1 MPLRHLLVRT
11 ILVNRTQRV
20 RKDSLSFGVNDL
32 VDDGLTIDQKIE
44 DKGFIDLN
52 GDRIQTILNHLSGQT
67 DGRSGSN
74 HLFDV

>member
-1 MPLRHLLVRT
+1 MPLRHLLVKT

-44 DKGFIDLN
+44 EKGFIDLN
-52 GDRIQTILNHLSGQT
+52 GDHIHTILNHLRCDQ
-67 DGRSGSN
+67 RQL
-74 HLFDV
+74 HVLI